1 MFVFVL
7 QLERD
12 TAVLLDEHYNAR
24 ALEDMVLVVANSA
37 RRCGSR
43 GARLSVALW
52 VRSNECAEYMM
63 LVMAANSTRR

>member
-37 RRCGSR
+37 RRWGKQGS
-43 GARLSVALW
+43 V
-52 VRSNECAEYMM
+52 C
-63 LVMAANSTRR
+63 